1 MEMTKTITVYFE
13 DTDKEV
19 DIEVDC
25 EYEILN
31 DGIGWYEYWGSVGF
45 DKGRDYIGIYSTEW
59 NKIGFTPE
67 EIAVVEAKIE
77 EEKENWVP
85 EDFGGDDD
93 FPDREDE

>member
-19 DIEVDC
+19 DIDVDC

-31 DGIGWYEYWGSVGF
+31 DGIGWYEYWGSVEF

-59 NKIGFTPE
+59 NKTGFSPE
-67 EIAVVEAKIE
+67 EIAVIEAKIE
-77 EEKENWVP
+77 KEKSEWEAEV
-85 EDFGGDDD
+85 EVRD
-93 FPDREDE
+93 DRED

>member
-19 DIEVDC
+19 DIDVDC

-31 DGIGWYEYWGSVGF
+31 DGIGWYEYWGSVEF

-59 NKIGFTPE
+59 NKTGFSPE

-77 EEKENWVP
+77 EEKSEWEAEGEVR
-85 EDFGGDDD
+85 D
-93 FPDREDE
+93 DRED

>member
-31 DGIGWYEYWGSVGF
+31 DGIGWYEYWGSVEF
-45 DKGRDYIGIYSTEW
+45 DKGRDYVGIYSTEW
-59 NKIGFTPE
+59 DKTGFSPE

-77 EEKENWVP
+77 KEKSEWEAEV
-85 EDFGGDDD
+85 EVRD
-93 FPDREDE
+93 DREDE